1 MQKNNQNKP
10 PVEIEDPQTEIEQ
23 LSDHLRQY
31 ISLRRELFELKL
43 WDKIS
48 GATSAAIAWGL
59 IIFFGAI
66 SFFLLSAGLAWLVGM
81 SAGQVYIGFL
91 VVAGALG
98 LLATLIYLGRN
109 KFLQKPLTDRFI
121 EHLVNEEYDE
131 EEKVDSDENNQ
142 SKAA

>member
-1 MQKNNQNKP
+1 MQDNLQNKP

-23 LSDHLRQY
+23 MSDHLRQY

-43 WDKIS
+43 WDRIS
-48 GATSAAIAWGL
+48 SATSAAIAWGL

-66 SFFLLSAGLAWLVGM
+66 SFFLLSAGLAWLVGI
-81 SAGQVYIGFL
+81 SAGQIYIGFL

-109 KFLQKPLTDRFI
+109 KYLQKPLTDRFI
-121 EHLVNEEYDE
+121 EQLVNEDYDDE
-131 EEKVDSDENNQ
+131 EEVDSDENNK
-142 SKAA
+142 SSAA